1 MVALYRQVHS
11 VLAQALGKILAQQLH
26 ESTHLG
32 KTKLFFLLSKM
43 TLSLSYIICL
53 KTLFTDAQPA
63 GPPTQ
68 HQGGTRRLEDEK
80 EVQHGKSL
88 RR

>member
-1 MVALYRQVHS
+1 MVVLYRRVHS
-11 VLAQALGKILAQQLH
+11 VLAQALGRILVQQPH

-32 KTKLFFLLSKM
+32 KTKLFLLLSKM
-43 TLSLSYIICL
+43 TLLLSYILCL

-68 HQGGTRRLEDEK
+68 HQGGTRRA
-80 EVQHGKSL
+80 G
-88 RR
+88 R